1 MYTHFIK
8 SDFLFYDRILFLTLL
23 LVYCFCP
30 FFVCGFYH
38 LFLFFKALTITSIV
52 GFSNSLPFLLVL
64 SVFFIILLWQIK
76 VLVCLLTVSDGCL
89 GYKKIMNRSSACW
102 LLMACNKP
110 KSSIVDTFYVG
121 DRNVRL
127 LRTTC
132 GLQTAQISMLWITR
146 SGLSCSVVSSRDK
159 IYSTDELKRR
169 LIDVW
174 CSLEQSIFIARQ
186 HTDARY

>member
-1 MYTHFIK
+1 M
-8 SDFLFYDRILFLTLL
+8 
-23 LVYCFCP
+23 V
-30 FFVCGFYH
+30 
-38 LFLFFKALTITSIV
+38 
-52 GFSNSLPFLLVL
+52 VL
-64 SVFFIILLWQIK
+64 GI
-76 VLVCLLTVSDGCL
+76 
-89 GYKKIMNRSSACW
+89 KKIMNRSSACW

-110 KSSIVDTFYVG
+110 KSSIGDTFYVG

-186 HTDARY
+186 HTDARYWYSKFVYLSVCPSGWPFVRFWYWMKTAQRIVIIFPPYGSPIILVLSGSNIFTKFDGFTPTLLGR